1 MKAENR
7 EEAFW
12 RPDNSA
18 VFTASAATREGP
30 FIFRLSCEL
39 KETVDADALERAL
52 ERSARRFPYLFV
64 VLRRGL
70 FWHYFES
77 APEAPKPE
85 REGTVPCALR
95 GDDRVKPLCRVFA
108 RGRTVACE
116 FHHAVTDGTG
126 GMVFLKT
133 LIIEYLLALGV
144 PLESGGIRHVD
155 FIDRTAEPE
164 SDEWEDSYRRYFR
177 RDLPP
182 PEEGSKAWLL
192 PGRRFR
198 HAYRVTAAEMPLEKA
213 LTLARERKASLT
225 EWLVACY
232 AAALQDIALEEKGGK
247 KFRSKALISIQVPV
261 NLRKLYPS
269 RTMRNFF
276 LFAAPSIDLRFGPWE
291 FPDILERVHHQ
302 MRLGVTKME
311 FYRQLK
317 RNVGGELHPLGRGVV
332 LPVKNLALKLMNRR
346 LNLSLY
352 SGSLSN
358 LQAIALPE
366 DAAAR
371 VERFLFFP
379 PSNRVTGANVGVLSW
394 KDRLIVTVGSTLED
408 PSAERFF
415 FRRLA
420 REGLEVRVDTNLDWA
435 ARR

>member
-1 MKAENR
+1 MKADTDQ
-7 EEAFW
+7 EAFW

-18 VFTASAATREGP
+18 VFTAAATTREGP

-39 KETVDADALERAL
+39 KETVNAEALEKAL
-52 ERSARRFPYLFV
+52 DRCALRFPYLFV
-64 VLRRGL
+64 TLRGGL

-77 APEAPKPE
+77 APERPKPE

-95 GDDRVKPLCRVFA
+95 GDDRSRPLCRVFA
-108 RGRTVACE
+108 RGRTIACE

-133 LIIEYLLALGV
+133 LVIEYLLALGI
-144 PLESGGIRHVD
+144 PLESGGIRYVD
-155 FIDRTAEPE
+155 FIDRTAEAE
-164 SDEWEDSYRRYFR
+164 SEEWEDSYRRYFR

-198 HAYRVTAAEMPLEKA
+198 SAYRVTAAEMPLEKA

-232 AAALQDIALEEKGGK
+232 IAALQDIALEDRDGK
-247 KFRSKALISIQVPV
+247 MPRNRALISIQVPV

-291 FPDILERVHHQ
+291 FDDILERVHHQ

-332 LPVKNLALKLMNRR
+332 LPVKNLALRIINRR

-358 LQAIALPE
+358 LQAVTLPE
-366 DAAAR
+366 DAGEH

-379 PSNRVTGANVGVLSW
+379 PSNQVTGANVGVLSW

-408 PSAERFF
+408 PSAERCF

-420 REGLEVRVDTNLDWA
+420 REGLEVKVETNLDWA